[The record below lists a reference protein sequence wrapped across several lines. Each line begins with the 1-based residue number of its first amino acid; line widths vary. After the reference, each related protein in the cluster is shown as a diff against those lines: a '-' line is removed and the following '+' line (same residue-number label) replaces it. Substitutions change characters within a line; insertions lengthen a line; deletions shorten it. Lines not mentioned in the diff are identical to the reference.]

1 MENFEQE
8 WQDRTIFV
16 NKVTKVVK
24 GGKNI
29 RFSAL
34 VVVGDRKGRVGFG
47 KGKSREVPLAVKKAV
62 EKAKKNVKEIPLTNT
77 TIPYEVVGCFKSSKV
92 ILKPALPGTGVIAG
106 GTVRAVLETLGV
118 SDILTKVIGS
128 TNHYNLVRATMNGLL
143 KLRSP
148 DKIKALRGIEE
159 MEEEK

>member
-8 WQDRTIFV
+8 WQDKTIFV

-34 VVVGDRKGRVGFG
+34 VVVGDKRGRIGFG

-62 EKAKKNVKEIPLTNT
+62 EKAKKSVKEIPLINS
-77 TIPYEVVGCFKSSKV
+77 TIPYEVTGIFKSSKV

-106 GTVRAVLETLGV
+106 GTVRAVLETLGI

-143 KLRSP
+143 KLRKP
-148 DKIKALRGIEE
+148 EKIKELRGIEDL
-159 MEEEK
+159 EETK

>member
-8 WQDRTIFV
+8 WIDKTIV
-16 NKVTKVVK
+16 INRVAKVVK

-34 VVVGDRKGRVGFG
+34 VVVGDRKGRVGIG
-47 KGKSREVPLAVKKAV
+47 KGKSREVPLAVKKGID
-62 EKAKKNVKEIPLTNT
+62 KAKKNVKEIPLQGT
-77 TIPYEVVGCFKSSKV
+77 TIPHEVVGKFKSTKV
-92 ILKPALPGTGVIAG
+92 LLKPALPGTGVIAG

-128 TNHYNLVRATMNGLL
+128 TNHFNLARATMNGLL
-143 KLRSP
+143 KLKDP
-148 DKIKALRGIEE
+148 IKLKELRGVEE
-159 MEEEK
+159 GGEE

>member
-8 WQDRTIFV
+8 WQDKTIFV

-34 VVVGDRKGRVGFG
+34 VVVGDRRGRVGFG

-62 EKAKKNVKEIPLTNT
+62 EKAKKSVKEIPLINN
-77 TIPYEVVGCFKSSKV
+77 TIPHEVIGCFKSSKV
-92 ILKPALPGTGVIAG
+92 VLKPALPGTGVIAG

-118 SDILTKVIGS
+118 TDILTKVIGS

-143 KLRSP
+143 KLKNP
-148 DKIKALRGIEE
+148 EKVKQIRGIEGAK
-159 MEEEK
+159 EEK

>member
-77 TIPYEVVGCFKSSKV
+77 TIPHEVVGCFKSSKV

>member
-8 WQDRTIFV
+8 WQDKTIFV

-34 VVVGDRKGRVGFG
+34 VVVGDRHGRVGFG

-62 EKAKKNVKEIPLTNT
+62 EKAKKSVKEIPLLNN
-77 TIPYEVVGCFKSSKV
+77 TIPHEVIGSFKSSKV
-92 ILKPALPGTGVIAG
+92 VLKPALPGTGVIAG

-118 SDILTKVIGS
+118 TDILTKVIGS

-143 KLRSP
+143 KLKNPEKVRE
-148 DKIKALRGIEE
+148 IRGIEGTR
-159 MEEEK
+159 EEK

>member
-16 NKVTKVVK
+16 NKVAKVVK

-34 VVVGDRKGRVGFG
+34 VVVGNGRGKVGFG

-62 EKAKKNVKEIPLTNT
+62 EKAKKNIKEIPLVNS
-77 TIPYEVVGCFKSSKV
+77 TIPHEVVGNFKSSKV

-106 GTVRAVLETLGV
+106 GTVRAVLEMLGI

-128 TNHYNLVRATMNGLL
+128 TNHYNLIRATMNGLL
-143 KLRSP
+143 KLKDP
-148 DKIKALRGIEE
+148 EKIKALRGIEE
-159 MEEEK
+159 VEEEK

>member
-8 WQDRTIFV
+8 WQDKTIFV

-34 VVVGDRKGRVGFG
+34 VVVGNKRGSVGFG

-62 EKAKKNVKEIPLTNT
+62 EKAKKSVIEIPLSET
-77 TIPYEVVGCFKSSKV
+77 TIPHEVTGCFKSSKV

-118 SDILTKVIGS
+118 ADILTKVIGS
-128 TNHYNLVRATMNGLL
+128 TNHYNLIRATMNGLL
-143 KLRSP
+143 KLRKP
-148 DKIKALRGIEE
+148 EKVKALRGLED
-159 MEEEK
+159 MEETK

>member
-8 WQDRTIFV
+8 WQDKTIFV

-34 VVVGDRKGRVGFG
+34 VVVGDKRGKVGFG

-62 EKAKKNVKEIPLTNT
+62 EKAKKSVKEIPLING
-77 TIPYEVVGCFKSSKV
+77 TIPHEVTGYFKSSKV

-118 SDILTKVIGS
+118 LDILTKVIGS

-143 KLRSP
+143 KLRKP
-148 DKIKALRGIEE
+148 EKIKEVRGIEDL
-159 MEEEK
+159 EETK

>member
-8 WQDRTIFV
+8 WQDKTIFV

-34 VVVGDRKGRVGFG
+34 VVVGDKRGRVGFG

-62 EKAKKNVKEIPLTNT
+62 ERAKKSVKEIPLINS
-77 TIPYEVVGCFKSSKV
+77 TIPYEVTGCFKASKV

-143 KLRSP
+143 KLRKP
-148 DKIKALRGIEE
+148 EKIKEVRGIEDL
-159 MEEEK
+159 EETR